1 MPSRSFVREIK
12 PKMREPIF
20 VKIDK
25 FKEAVESLETIN
37 KKIQELNDL
46 MMKIKETRA
55 REEEEITKWE
65 MEIQEIKSRL
75 TIIDQKL
82 FSKLE

>member
-1 MPSRSFVREIK
+1 
-12 PKMREPIF
+12 MREPIF